1 MLGKRRKVAV
11 ERQRAQ
17 LVALAREINCFL
29 VSIQEAKFIASESEE
44 NIKSWSEGMGSHLSV
59 ADENVEK
66 LSKCLNEIETR
77 AKSKLCESYGAGEQ
91 LLNKRWGLLLS
102 KGG

>member
-11 ERQRAQ
+11 ERQRGQ

-44 NIKSWSEGMGSHLSV
+44 IESHLSV

-77 AKSKLCESYGAGEQ
+77 AKSKLCESYEAGEQ
-91 LLNKRWGLLLS
+91 LLNKRLRLLLS